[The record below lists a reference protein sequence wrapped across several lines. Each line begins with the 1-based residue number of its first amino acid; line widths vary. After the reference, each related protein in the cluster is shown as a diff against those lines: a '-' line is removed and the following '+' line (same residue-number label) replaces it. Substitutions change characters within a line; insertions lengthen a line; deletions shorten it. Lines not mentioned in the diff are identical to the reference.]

1 MSKPSKPQK
10 AASVNSSN
18 SAPVNGP
25 VPAPAGNSFRFTLV
39 GLIIFSLAL
48 IVGTSVLN
56 FKILAKDH
64 GSKPADPFL
73 VDPKDKSRTIHSGAW
88 GDLLM
93 RDIELERPAEYLTE
107 EVAIPHAEVWNFN
120 GMNADAVKALL
131 GKNGLTAA
139 QVDLAFAPGTF
150 TVRTTGTE
158 LRPSDAFLLSF
169 GSDVRAKLYP
179 ALAGMGIYLY
189 LDYPYI
195 FPADT
200 VDSIYRDPRLEA
212 DDVAVLKQFIYPN
225 GNARQL
231 VDYDALLIR
240 IPTAVRRVAVAKA
253 LSRQSA
259 LLGGLMV
266 KPDTDIDKIAN
277 YWGNI
282 PGVHFTD
289 IRPLLEALKQL
300 PDGGNLGLYYLLPK
314 FARDRLYTFPLPPQ
328 AGEPIMDCHWST
340 FNFCNDTPDNRFND
354 PAFAVAYIQ
363 KNYYQIAAPS
373 VYGDIL
379 LLMNDKQE
387 IKHSATYLA
396 DDIVFTKN
404 GNNYRQPWMLMR
416 IPDLLATYPSMPP
429 MHAVY
434 MRRKVD

>member
-1 MSKPSKPQK
+1 MSKPSKTVKP
-10 AASVNSSN
+10 AAAG
-18 SAPVNGP
+18 SADSHTT
-25 VPAPAGNSFRFTLV
+25 PAPAGNMFRFTLA

-48 IVGTSVLN
+48 IAGTSVLN
-56 FKILAKDH
+56 FKILARK
-64 GSKPADPFL
+64 SAPKLADAFL
-73 VDPKDKSRTIHSGAW
+73 VDPHDKSRTIHSGAW
-88 GDLLM
+88 GDLIM

-107 EVAIPHAEVWNFN
+107 EVAIPRAEVWAFN
-120 GMNADAVKALL
+120 GMKANAVKALL
-131 GKNGLTAA
+131 AKYGLGPA
-139 QVDLAFAPGTF
+139 QLELAFAPGAF
-150 TVRTTGTE
+150 TEKSTGTE
-158 LRPSDAFLLSF
+158 LRPSDTFLRSF
-169 GSDVRAKLYP
+169 GPDVRAKMYP

-189 LDYPYI
+189 MDYPYI
-195 FPADT
+195 FPEGT
-200 VDSIYRDPRLEA
+200 VESIYRDTRLEQE
-212 DDVAVLKQFIYPN
+212 DVAALKQFVYPN
-225 GNARQL
+225 GKARQL

-240 IPTAVRRVAVAKA
+240 IPTAQRRVAVAKA

-259 LLGGLMV
+259 LLGGLV
-266 KPDTDIDKIAN
+266 IRPDTDIDKIAS

-282 PGVHFTD
+282 PGVRFTD
-289 IRPLLEALKQL
+289 TRPLLEALKQL
-300 PDGGNLGLYYLLPK
+300 PEGGNLGLYYLLPK
-314 FARDRLYTFPLPPQ
+314 FAHDRLYTFPLPPQ
-328 AGEPIMDCHWST
+328 PGEPIMDCHWST

-387 IKHSATYLA
+387 IKHSATFLA

>member
-1 MSKPSKPQK
+1 MSKPSKPVRPALVRS
-10 AASVNSSN
+10 AATDTITN
-18 SAPVNGP
+18 
-25 VPAPAGNSFRFTLV
+25 PAPAGNAFRFTLA
-39 GLIIFSLAL
+39 GLIFFSLAL
-48 IVGTSVLN
+48 IAGTSFLN
-56 FKILAKDH
+56 SKILAKDRPP
-64 GSKPADPFL
+64 KAADPFW

-88 GDLLM
+88 GDLIM

-107 EVAIPHAEVWNFN
+107 EVAIPHAELWNFN
-120 GMNADAVKALL
+120 GLNPDAVKALL
-131 GKNGLTAA
+131 AKHGLSPA
-139 QVDLAFAPGTF
+139 QLELAFAPGTF
-150 TVRTTGTE
+150 LVKGNVTE

-169 GSDVRAKLYP
+169 GPEVRAKLYP

-189 LDYPYI
+189 MDYPYI

-200 VDSIYRDPRLEA
+200 VESIYRDPRLEPE
-212 DDVAVLKQFIYPN
+212 DVAVLKQFIYPN
-225 GNARQL
+225 GQARQL

-240 IPTAVRRVAVAKA
+240 IPTAQRRVAVAKA

-266 KPDTDIDKIAN
+266 KPDTDIDKIAA

-282 PGVHFTD
+282 PGVRFTD
-289 IRPLLEALKQL
+289 TRPLLEALKQL

-328 AGEPIMDCHWST
+328 PGEPIMDCHWTT
-340 FNFCNDTPDNRFND
+340 FNFCNETPDNGFND
-354 PAFAVAYIQ
+354 PAYAVAYIK

-373 VYGDIL
+373 IYGDIL

-416 IPDLLATYPSMPP
+416 IPDLLATYPSTPS

-434 MRRKVD
+434 MRRKED

>member
-1 MSKPSKPQK
+1 MSKPSKPVRP
-10 AASVNSSN
+10 AFDRSTATDSL
-18 SAPVNGP
+18 AGP
-25 VPAPAGNSFRFTLV
+25 VPASNAFRFTLT

-48 IVGTSVLN
+48 IAGTSFLN
-56 FKILAKDH
+56 IKILANERPAKV
-64 GSKPADPFL
+64 ADPFS

-88 GDLLM
+88 GDLIM

-107 EVAIPHAEVWNFN
+107 EVTIPHAEVWNFS
-120 GMNADAVKALL
+120 GMNVEAVKALL
-131 GKNGLTAA
+131 AKNGLSAA
-139 QVDLAFAPGTF
+139 QLELAFAPGAF
-150 TVRTTGTE
+150 TVKTTGTE
-158 LRPSDAFLLSF
+158 LRPADAFLLSF
-169 GSDVRAKLYP
+169 GPDTRAKLYP

-189 LDYPYI
+189 MDYPYI

-200 VDSIYRDPRLEA
+200 VESIYRDPRLEPE
-212 DDVAVLKQFIYPN
+212 DVTVLKQFIYPN
-225 GNARQL
+225 GQARQL
-231 VDYDALLIR
+231 VDYDALLNR
-240 IPTAVRRVAVAKA
+240 IPTAQRRVAVAKA

-266 KPDTDIDKIAN
+266 KPDTDIDKIAA
-277 YWGNI
+277 YWGHL

-300 PDGGNLGLYYLLPK
+300 PDGGSLGLYYLLPK

-328 AGEPIMDCHWST
+328 PGEPVMDCHWST
-340 FNFCNDTPDNRFND
+340 FNFCNETPDNGFND
-354 PAFAVAYIQ
+354 STYAVAYIQ

-416 IPDLLATYPSMPP
+416 IPDLLATYPSTPP

-434 MRRKVD
+434 MRRKQD